1 MLPTK
6 KYGIGDYLG
15 IARRRGLLLVP
26 PTVVCLFAALI
37 YSSGL
42 PNVYQAEMFVQIIP
56 QRVPGNYVESTV
68 TIKTEDRLDALG
80 QQVTS
85 RSQLERIILD
95 LNLYQKERA
104 TLPMQDV
111 VERMRT
117 SVSIDPQR
125 PRAHLPV
132 DSFFIR
138 FKYGDPVM
146 ASRVTERLGTLY
158 IDYNARERGAL
169 AEATKDFLV
178 TQLNEAKDRLEA
190 QEAKLQAFR
199 EQHAG
204 KLPSQ
209 LDSNMQAI
217 QSTQMQRQAVV
228 ESLARDRDR
237 KLMLERL
244 YNDALSEPLPA
255 PTAQQAS
262 PDPNAVAAMSP
273 QRRLELERATLAR
286 LQQRLTEEHPDVKRS
301 KKQVADLEKLV
312 AETPATPGSTAPPTT
327 AAPEELQRRERI
339 SSMRAELE
347 SLDRQTAFKESEERR
362 LSAVIANYQTRIEA
376 VPGVEAEWV
385 SLSRD
390 YDTVQQAF
398 KALLMKSES
407 AKAAVDLEN
416 RQVGEQFR
424 MLDAPRVPGRPIS
437 PNRLMIS
444 AVGLMLGLG
453 LGLAL
458 VVGLELRDATFR
470 TSADIEQTLG
480 LPVIALVP
488 ELLTT
493 ASRRR
498 LFVQRALIGAS
509 AAVAVCVG
517 GYVFWAM
524 RLWKFVA

>member
-6 KYGIGDYLG
+6 KYGIGDYIG
-15 IARRRGLLLVP
+15 IARRRAWMLVP
-26 PTVVCLFAALI
+26 TTAVCLLAALV

-42 PNVYQAEMFVQIIP
+42 PNVYEAEMFVQIIP

-68 TIKTEDRLDALG
+68 TIKTEDRLDALS

-111 VERMRT
+111 VEKMRT

-125 PRAHLPV
+125 PRSHLPV
-132 DSFFIR
+132 DSFYLR
-138 FKYGDPVM
+138 FKYGDPLM
-146 ASRVTERLGTLY
+146 AARVTERLGTLY

-169 AEATKDFLV
+169 AEAAKDFLV
-178 TQLNEAKDRLEA
+178 TQLNEAKERLEA

-199 EQHAG
+199 ERHTG
-204 KLPSQ
+204 RLPSQ

-244 YNDALSEPLPA
+244 YNDALAEPLPA
-255 PTAQQAS
+255 APATQAS
-262 PDPNAVAAMSP
+262 PDSNAVSVMSP

-301 KKQVADLEKLV
+301 KKQVAELEKLV
-312 AETPATPGSTAPPTT
+312 AETPPTPNSPAPAT
-327 AAPEELQRRERI
+327 AAPEEIQRRDRI
-339 SSMRAELE
+339 NGMRAELE
-347 SLDRQTAFKESEERR
+347 SLDRQIAFKESEERR
-362 LSAVIANYQTRIEA
+362 LSGVIADYQGRIEA
-376 VPGVEAEWV
+376 VPGVESEWL

-390 YDTVQQAF
+390 YDTVQQTF
-398 KALLMKSES
+398 KALLLKAES
-407 AKAAVDLEN
+407 AKSAVELEN

-424 MLDAPRVPGRPIS
+424 MLDAPRVPARPIS
-437 PNRLMIS
+437 PNRLMIT
-444 AVGLMLGLG
+444 AAGLAAGLG

-470 TSADIEQTLG
+470 SSADIEQTLG

-488 ELLTT
+488 ELTT
-493 ASRRR
+493 AAGRRR
-498 LFVQRALIGAS
+498 LRMQRWLVGAS
-509 AAVAVCVG
+509 AAVALFAG
-517 GYVFWAM
+517 GYVVWAM